1 MVRIAKIKYFNIYSD
16 HKGNYIIHNTHKEF
30 NKGHTHINNYH
41 TAKYITN
48 MALHKSLPNKHLSNY
63 LIISIIRISSDNAY
77 INNLKK
83 LIKKEN

>member
-48 MALHKSLPNKHLSNY
+48 
-63 LIISIIRISSDNAY
+63 ISIIVLLDHVLYLS
-77 INNLKK
+77 
-83 LIKKEN
+83 KENLIVSPI